1 MKCRKTEFMDK
12 KFAFIFPGQG
22 SQYVGMAKDLYES
35 SSEVKELYAKASE
48 ILEYDLT
55 KVCFEGPEELLV
67 QTKYTQPAI
76 FVHSMSLWLF
86 LKKEGILPSFVA
98 GHSLGEYS
106 AAVCAGF
113 FSFDDGL
120 KAVKYRSLLMQKAC
134 DKEKGTMA
142 AIIGLSGEKV
152 LDLCKQASNYGIIQP
167 ANFNSPDQVAITGD
181 LKGVE
186 KGVELAKEFG
196 ARRAML
202 LSVGGAYHSPL
213 MALAKEGMA
222 EVLDSVKINPGQV
235 PLIANVTAT
244 PTRDPVEL
252 KYLLIEQITS
262 SVLWYQSMEC
272 LFGQGI
278 RDFVEI
284 GPGKVLQGLLKR
296 SFKDVNLFGI
306 DKVTDL
312 EQFVKEYK
320 MIKA

>member
-1 MKCRKTEFMDK
+1 MDK
-12 KFAFIFPGQG
+12 KFAFVFPGQG
-22 SQYVGMAKDLYES
+22 SQYVGMAKDLYEP
-35 SSEVKELYAKASE
+35 SSEVKELYAKASD
-48 ILEYDLT
+48 ILEYDLA
-55 KVCFEGPEELLV
+55 KICFEGPEELLV

-76 FVHSMSLWLF
+76 FVHSMSLWQF

-113 FSFDDGL
+113 FSFEHGL
-120 KAVKYRSLLMQKAC
+120 KAVKHRSLLMQKAC
-134 DKEKGTMA
+134 DKEKGAMA
-142 AIIGLSGEKV
+142 AIIGLSRENV
-152 LDLCKQASNYGIIQP
+152 LELCKQASNYGIVQP

-186 KGVELAKEFG
+186 KGIELAKEFG
-196 ARRAML
+196 AKRVMM
-202 LSVGGAYHSPL
+202 LSVSGAYHSPL

-222 EVLDSVKINPGQV
+222 EVLNSVKINPGQV
-235 PLIANVTAT
+235 PLIANVTGT
-244 PTRDPVEL
+244 PTKDPVEL

-262 SVLWYQSMEC
+262 SVLWHQSMEYIYS
-272 LFGQGI
+272 QGV

-296 SFKDVNLFGI
+296 SFKEVNLYGI
-306 DKVTDL
+306 DKLPEL

-320 MIKA
+320 AVEV